1 MSQRRLV
8 ARLDQLGLPLNQ
20 SVITRIE
27 RGTRKVSLDEAIAL
41 AAALDVAPVHLFLP
55 IGDEGRVSVTPS
67 AEVPARVAR
76 QWALGIRALDPV
88 NTRFYGS
95 QSPRVPDWEEEQ
107 VRRQEKG
114 LGRDATAIPAEQE
127 LTVQE
132 EDRRPSI
139 PRAEP

>member
-27 RGTRKVSLDEAIAL
+27 RGTRKVSLDEAVAL
-41 AAALDVAPVHLFLP
+41 AAALDVAPVHLFMP
-55 IGDEGRVSVTPS
+55 INDEGCVSVTPS
-67 AEVPARVAR
+67 IEEPSRVAR

-107 VRRQEKG
+107 VRRQEDFD
-114 LGRDATAIPAEQE
+114 REATAIPAEQE
-127 LTVQE
+127 LTEQE
-132 EDRRPSI
+132 EGRSPSTPRP
-139 PRAEP
+139 EP

>member
-55 IGDEGRVSVTPS
+55 ITDEGRVSVTPS
-67 AEVPARVAR
+67 TEVPSRVAR
-76 QWALGIRALDPV
+76 QWALGLRPLDPS
-88 NTRFYGS
+88 NTRFYAN
-95 QSPRVPDWEEEQ
+95 QSPSVPDWDEAQ
-107 VRRQEKG
+107 VQRQDISDQEDK
-114 LGRDATAIPAEQE
+114 AILTERELMEQE
-127 LTVQE
+127 E
-132 EDRRPSI
+132 GRPPSI
-139 PRAEP
+139 PRPEP